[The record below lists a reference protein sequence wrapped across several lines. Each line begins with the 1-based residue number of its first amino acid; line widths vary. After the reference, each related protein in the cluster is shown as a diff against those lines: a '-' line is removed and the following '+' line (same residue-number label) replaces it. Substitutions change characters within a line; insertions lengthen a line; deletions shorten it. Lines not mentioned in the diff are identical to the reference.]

1 MKSYILAI
9 TVTMFFSAL
18 YAYQNIGDVTVRFL
32 LSEWVFPQGVFEI
45 LLFCIGAALMWIF
58 SVFSVF
64 EVRGKYK
71 KEIKQKDDRIA
82 ELENE
87 KKMLTDSLY
96 SMKASSDSNLFS
108 RSSRGQTILNRCTA
122 YRTRF

>member
-45 LLFCIGAALMWIF
+45 LLFCIGAALMWVF

-87 KKMLTDSLY
+87 KKMLADSLY

-108 RSSRGQTILNRCTA
+108 RSSYDAGINTDETA
-122 YRTRF
+122 K

>member
-87 KKMLTDSLY
+87 KKMLADSL
-96 SMKASSDSNLFS
+96 SSLKASSESNVFS
-108 RSSRGQTILNRCTA
+108 RSSYDACTDA
-122 YRTRF
+122 DETAK

>member
-108 RSSRGQTILNRCTA
+108 RSSYDAGINTDETA
-122 YRTRF
+122 K

>member
-71 KEIKQKDDRIA
+71 KEIKLKDDRIA

-87 KKMLTDSLY
+87 KKMLADSL
-96 SMKASSDSNLFS
+96 SSLKASSESNAFL
-108 RSSRGQTILNRCTA
+108 RSSYDACTDA
-122 YRTRF
+122 DETAK

>member
-18 YAYQNIGDVTVRFL
+18 YAYQNRGDVTVRFL

-108 RSSRGQTILNRCTA
+108 RSSYDAGINTDETA
-122 YRTRF
+122 K